1 MGEATGTM
9 GPGAAAGPGPAGAG
23 GGEAARPE
31 ARAGGDGAG
40 VGGGPLLAAVGRAAA
55 GALAVGLLVALVA
68 CGVNASAAKAGREK
82 ARATGEAQQAALRGA
97 LDDLQARLL
106 VGQARARHWEEQRQR
121 HAGATALAC
130 AGNAW
135 HADDMAR
142 LEAEAR
148 ALRAQA
154 RAPRLAAGAPTLA
167 RLDPGLHRRPAAALL
182 PAPPLDE
189 PAGQAGRPPEAPFA
203 GMGGD

>member
-1 MGEATGTM
+1 ME
-9 GPGAAAGPGPAGAG
+9 PGAAAG
-23 GGEAARPE
+23 GGEAGRTLRSVAAP
-31 ARAGGDGAG
+31 AVAGG
-40 VGGGPLLAAVGRAAA
+40 LAAAA
-55 GALAVGLLVALVA
+55 LVALVA
-68 CGVNASAAKAGREK
+68 TGVHLSATRDGRAK
-82 ARATGEAQQAALRGA
+82 ARATGEAQQAALRGS

-106 VGQARARHWEEQRQR
+106 VGQARVRHWEEQRQR
-121 HAGATALAC
+121 HAGVTALAC

-142 LEAEAR
+142 LEAETR

-154 RAPRLAAGAPTLA
+154 RAPRLATLA
-167 RLDPGLHRRPAAALL
+167 GLDPGLLRRPAAALL

-189 PAGQAGRPPEAPFA
+189 PAGQAGRPPEAPSA